1 MQFVHLQLVCFGH
14 MHKLVHMLMH
24 QPVRAHALFFVCV
37 HVRALS
43 HMYVCVSAC
52 TNDELMN

>member
-14 MHKLVHMLMH
+14 MHKLVHMLMER
-24 QPVRAHALFFVCV
+24 PVRARALFFCV

>member
-14 MHKLVHMLMH
+14 MHKLVHMLMEG
-24 QPVRAHALFFVCV
+24 PVRASALFLCV

-43 HMYVCVSAC
+43 HIYVCVSAC